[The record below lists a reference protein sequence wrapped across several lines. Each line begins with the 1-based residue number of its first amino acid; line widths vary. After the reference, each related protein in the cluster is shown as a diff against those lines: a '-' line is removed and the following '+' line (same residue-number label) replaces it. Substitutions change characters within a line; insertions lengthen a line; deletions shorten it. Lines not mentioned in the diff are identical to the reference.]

1 MKASAPRFLRYI
13 LAAVAI
19 LFILLLL
26 FINSNLA
33 ALAEM
38 LYPGSGLWTHAV
50 LAMAEILAIG
60 WFWRGLFRGPRH
72 LLLMDKDTP
81 EAKQAFAR
89 ELTRRMRGNPYI
101 RQAGIVREA
110 PFGEDDDEYLKRCLA
125 VLKEKADAEIK
136 QNARRI
142 FLATALSQ
150 NGRLD
155 ALIVFVSLCRLVWRV
170 SSIYNQRP
178 HPSEIA
184 SLYWAVVSSTFL
196 AFSIEELD
204 IATEISIGFGE
215 SFQAM
220 APAGLTASIPFAG
233 KALQTFTSSTI
244 DGATNCYLAL
254 RAGIITRNAYFY
266 GARGEEKPSRAMVFR
281 EAGSVLFEMSQE
293 LVGKVAGAVA
303 SNIGA
308 TAKNAASFAGAKTA
322 QAGKGIMDNISRVG
336 QGISSSA
343 GKIATGTANTA
354 GMLVTGTAQTVNT
367 AGKFASGAVNTAGKL
382 ASGTVNTAGLLVSGT
397 AKTVNSAGK
406 LASDTVES
414 ASRFA
419 SDAMDSAGKLAS
431 GTADAVRTTGNT
443 LAKAGTDTARA
454 INRLADKTAAGTR
467 ALFTFPSRLLRGQ
480 ASHSESESKSV
491 KDSSSPE
498 IREGSAKRRLF
509 RKKTARRPSR

>member
-1 MKASAPRFLRYI
+1 MKASTPRFLQYI
-13 LAAVAI
+13 LMAVAV

-33 ALAEM
+33 GLAEM
-38 LYPGSGLWTHAV
+38 LYPGSGLWAHAV

-60 WFWRGLFRGPRH
+60 WFWRGLFRGPKH
-72 LLLMDKDTP
+72 LLLMDRDTP
-81 EAKQAFAR
+81 EAKQAFSR
-89 ELTRRMRGNPYI
+89 ELTRRMRGNPHI

-110 PFGEDDDEYLKRCLA
+110 PFGEEDDEYLERCLN
-125 VLKEKADAEIK
+125 VLKDKADAEIK

-233 KALQTFTSSTI
+233 KALQTFTASTI

-254 RAGIITRNAYFY
+254 RAGIITRNAYIY
-266 GARGEEKPSRAMVFR
+266 GARNEEKPSRAMVFR
-281 EAGSVLFEMSQE
+281 EAGAVLFEMSQE

-303 SNIGA
+303 SNIGT

-322 QAGKGIMDNISRVG
+322 QAGKGIVDNISRMG

-343 GKIATGTANTA
+343 GKIATGTASTA
-354 GMLVTGTAQTVNT
+354 EMLVTGTTQTVSA
-367 AGKFASGAVNTAGKL
+367 AGKIASGAVNTAGKL

-406 LASDTVES
+406 LASETVES
-414 ASRFA
+414 AGRIA
-419 SDAMDSAGKLAS
+419 SSAVDTAGKVAS
-431 GTADAVRTTGNT
+431 GTVGVVRTTGNT
-443 LAKAGTDTARA
+443 LVKAGTDTAKT
-454 INRLADKTAAGTR
+454 INKLAEKTAAGTR
-467 ALFTFPSRLLRGQ
+467 SLLSFPSKLLRKEVPQ
-480 ASHSESESKSV
+480 PEPAQEAE
-491 KDSSSPE
+491 KDVSSPE
-498 IREGSAKRRLF
+498 KRERATKKRLF
-509 RKKTARRPSR
+509 RKKRG